1 VKVTAGSAAIKN
13 WTVTWT
19 YANGQTVSNA
29 WGATVTSSGSTVTAR
44 NAAWNGSLSAGAST
58 NFGFLASWNGS
69 NTTPTLSCTA
79 G

>member
-1 VKVTAGSAAIKN
+1 
-13 WTVTWT
+13 
-19 YANGQTVSNA
+19 
-29 WGATVTSSGSTVTAR
+29 VTAR